1 MELPREIEDELR
13 GAREA
18 EVEGNQ
24 GKSRVCARRA
34 VGKAFVLSKL
44 FPRTSPY
51 ISATQCLREISNSAN
66 LPSEMRAAATRLAAS
81 VAYDGGK
88 SVSTTPIEDALLV
101 IAKLLGTDD
110 TIRR

>member
-1 MELPREIEDELR
+1 
-13 GAREA
+13 
-18 EVEGNQ
+18 
-24 GKSRVCARRA
+24 
-34 VGKAFVLSKL
+34 
-44 FPRTSPY
+44 
-51 ISATQCLREISNSAN
+51 
-66 LPSEMRAAATRLAAS
+66 MRAAATRLAAS